1 MACLDRLATGGAN
14 HSFIDPQ
21 GRQRARI
28 YKKLT
33 WQSIIDEHGEAIFRV
48 AYRLLRS
55 VHDAEDVSQE
65 VLMEVFR
72 MPEIPDASLLRR
84 VAAFRAIDRLRQRVA
99 TVPLD
104 DDISQFESRSVEKAI
119 ENEESAD
126 LLREAISRLPQQ
138 QSRCFWLRYVEGL
151 TNQEIAVIEAIS
163 ESTVSTSLCKARKS
177 LRKLFTNKP
186 ENAHE

>member
-1 MACLDRLATGGAN
+1 M
-14 HSFIDPQ
+14 
-21 GRQRARI
+21 
-28 YKKLT
+28 T
-33 WQSIIDEHGEAIFRV
+33 WQSIIDEHGDAIFRV

-65 VLMEVFR
+65 VLLEAFR

-84 VAAFRAIDRLRQRVA
+84 VAAFRAIDRLRQRVV

-104 DDISQFESRSVEKAI
+104 GDFGQLEPLSVEMAV

-126 LLREAISRLPQQ
+126 LLREAISRLPKQ

-151 TNQEIAVIEAIS
+151 SNQEIAVVEAIS
-163 ESTVSTSLCKARKS
+163 ESTVSTALSKARKS
-177 LRKLFTNKP
+177 LRRLFSNKLEK
-186 ENAHE
+186 AHE

>member
-1 MACLDRLATGGAN
+1 M
-14 HSFIDPQ
+14 
-21 GRQRARI
+21 
-28 YKKLT
+28 T
-33 WQSIIDEHGEAIFRV
+33 WQSIIDEYGEAIFRV

-65 VLMEVFR
+65 VLLEAFR
-72 MPEIPDASLLRR
+72 MPEIPDASARR
-84 VAAFRAIDRLRQRVA
+84 VAAFRAIDRLRQRVV

-104 DDISQFESRSVEKAI
+104 DDVGQLEPLSVEKAI

-151 TNQEIAVIEAIS
+151 SNQEIAVVEAIS
-163 ESTVSTSLCKARKS
+163 ESTVSTALSKARKS
-177 LRKLFTNKP
+177 LRRLFSNKL

>member
-1 MACLDRLATGGAN
+1 M
-14 HSFIDPQ
+14 
-21 GRQRARI
+21 
-28 YKKLT
+28 T
-33 WQSIIDEHGEAIFRV
+33 WQSIIDEHGEAIFRI

-65 VLMEVFR
+65 VLLEAFR

-104 DDISQFESRSVEKAI
+104 EDIGHFESQPVEKSVENK
-119 ENEESAD
+119 ESAD
-126 LLREAISRLPQQ
+126 LLREAIARLPRQ

-151 TNQEIAVIEAIS
+151 TNQEIAVVEAIS

-177 LRKLFTNKP
+177 LRRLFTNKL

>member
-1 MACLDRLATGGAN
+1 M
-14 HSFIDPQ
+14 
-21 GRQRARI
+21 
-28 YKKLT
+28 T

-65 VLMEVFR
+65 VLLEAFR

-84 VAAFRAIDRLRQRVA
+84 VAAFRAIDRLRQRVV

-104 DDISQFESRSVEKAI
+104 DNISQLKPLSVEEAI

-126 LLREAISRLPQQ
+126 LLREAISRLPHQ
-138 QSRCFWLRYVEGL
+138 QSRCFWLRYVDGL
-151 TNQEIAVIEAIS
+151 SNQEIAVVEAIS
-163 ESTVSTSLCKARKS
+163 ESTVSTALCKARQS
-177 LRKLFTNKP
+177 LRRLFTNKL
-186 ENAHE
+186 ESAHE

>member
-1 MACLDRLATGGAN
+1 MSRGT
-14 HSFIDPQ
+14 
-21 GRQRARI
+21 RQITRI
-28 YKKLT
+28 YTKLT

-65 VLMEVFR
+65 VLLEAFK

-84 VAAFRAIDRLRQRVA
+84 IAAFRAIDRLRQRV
-99 TVPLD
+99 VSVSLD
-104 DDISQFESRSVEKAI
+104 DDFSQLEPRSVEKTI
-119 ENEESAD
+119 ENKESAD

-151 TNQEIAVIEAIS
+151 SNQEIAVVEAIS
-163 ESTVSTSLCKARKS
+163 ESTVSTALCKARKK
-177 LRKLFTNKP
+177 LRHLFANKP
-186 ENAHE
+186 ESAHE

>member
-1 MACLDRLATGGAN
+1 MA
-14 HSFIDPQ
+14 
-21 GRQRARI
+21 RQLRRI
-28 YKKLT
+28 YTKLT

-65 VLMEVFR
+65 VLLEAFR
-72 MPEIPDASLLRR
+72 MPDIPDASLLRR
-84 VAAFRAIDRLRQRVA
+84 VAAFRAIDRLRQRVV

-104 DDISQFESRSVEKAI
+104 DDIRQIELLSVEKAI

-138 QSRCFWLRYVEGL
+138 QSRCFWLRYVEGQS
-151 TNQEIAVIEAIS
+151 NQEIAVVEAIS
-163 ESTVSTSLCKARKS
+163 ESTVSTALCKARKS
-177 LRKLFTNKP
+177 LRRLFSDKL
-186 ENAHE
+186 ESAHE